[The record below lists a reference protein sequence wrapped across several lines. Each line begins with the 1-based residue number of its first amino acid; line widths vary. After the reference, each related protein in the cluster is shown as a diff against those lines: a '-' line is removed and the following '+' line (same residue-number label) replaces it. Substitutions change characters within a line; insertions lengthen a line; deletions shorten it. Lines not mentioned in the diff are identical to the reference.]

1 MARPVKYL
9 VLALAALALL
19 AGGCGRREGTNAL
32 FILEELETASAV
44 KDASERVERLSIFIG
59 NHPDHPYRFVAYNR
73 MIETLGADLK
83 DEAAIEKLLA
93 EALVEEKDPSAR
105 GELLLSKFIHLV
117 EKDQAAGAAF
127 ADSLLRT
134 ERSPRLF
141 LFMGYYLID
150 PKADPEIALR
160 CFLRSADLST
170 GAYAKAHA
178 NAMAGAALEER
189 GLKEDA
195 KRYLAMAVGDPEADI
210 LRGKI
215 LWGEGKR
222 REALDALISAAARM
236 PGSRTQTKLDSLY
249 ALANPG
255 ARDLDDSIM
264 ARRIGDEG
272 PMPAGVF
279 VDLDGRPHDLAK
291 LGGKKMVV
299 YALSPT

>member
-1 MARPVKYL
+1 
-9 VLALAALALL
+9 
-19 AGGCGRREGTNAL
+19 
-32 FILEELETASAV
+32 
-44 KDASERVERLSIFIG
+44 
-59 NHPDHPYRFVAYNR
+59 

-83 DEAAIEKLLA
+83 DEAGIEKYLA
-93 EALVEEKDPSAR
+93 EALAKEKDPAAR
-105 GELLLSKFIHLV
+105 GELLLSKFIYLV

-141 LFMGYYLID
+141 LYMGYYLMD
-150 PKADPEIALR
+150 PKADPELALK
-160 CFLRSADLST
+160 CFLRAADFST
-170 GAYAKAHA
+170 GRYAKAHA
-178 NAMAGAALEER
+178 NAMAGVVLENQ
-189 GLKEDA
+189 GLREDA
-195 KRYLAMAVGDPEADI
+195 KRYLALAAGDPEADM

-222 REALDALISAAARM
+222 SEALDAYIAAAARM
-236 PGSRTQTKLDSLY
+236 PGSRAYTKLDSLY
-249 ALANPG
+249 ALVNPG
-255 ARDLDDSIM
+255 AKGLDDTIM

-291 LGGKKMVV
+291 LGGKKMVL